1 MKSPDAD
8 VAVVADGR
16 MQRDGLLGH
25 LEQRVDARDGHVHF
39 VGDLLG
45 RGLAAQFLGEL
56 LLGAPELVHDF
67 DHVHR
72 DADGAGLVGNGPG
85 DGLANP
91 PDGVGGELVAAP
103 ILEFLD
109 PFHEADVAF
118 LDQVEEGLAAVGVFL
133 GDGDD
138 QAQVGLGH
146 VRLGLMRAVAAR
158 FNWSRILW
166 NSSRGRRTNCSRAR
180 IFERSLWMAACWSAD
195 LRRDSSSCYV
205 PQAAP

>member
-1 MKSPDAD
+1 
-8 VAVVADGR
+8 
-16 MQRDGLLGH
+16 MQRDGLLRH
-25 LEQRVDARDGHVHF
+25 LEQRVDARDRHVHF
-39 VGDLLG
+39 VGEFFG

-56 LLGAPELVHDF
+56 LLRAPELVHDL

-72 DADGAGLVGNGPG
+72 DADGAGLVGDGAG

-91 PDGVGGELVAAP
+91 PDGVGGELVAAA

-109 PFHEADVAF
+109 ALHQADVAF

-146 VRLGLMRAVAAR
+146 VGLGLVGAVGGA
-158 FNWSRILW
+158 FQ
-166 NSSRGRRTNCSRAR
+166 
-180 IFERSLWMAACWSAD
+180 
-195 LRRDSSSCYV
+195 LRRRS
-205 PQAAP
+205 